1 MTRKRLLYI
10 FPFLLIAVI
19 LIAIWWYIDDTRSQT
34 YCISLSLGESEPRM
48 LKNGET
54 VEADEGLIVRN
65 QVPFVPL
72 EEVVVQLGGAY
83 ESVTDAA
90 GQTTG
95 AVFSLPWPSAPNK
108 RHTSQIWLGRTDFHC
123 DDEPVPNKWGGYG
136 WGGYMHSQP
145 EERTP
150 FLENGTVYVPL
161 HYLQLSGGSTVLWD
175 SDRRRAIIT
184 AAYNEGGISTIPL
197 RRTFFKLNPSL
208 RTGLS
213 RGESQAGN
221 DAEIYYGNGDILLH
235 VGENPSDFFTIFR
248 QVRGVTLLSDR
259 YATQRGL
266 RVGDSAERFYD
277 LYGSPA
283 VQDTI
288 GDQMQVVLKDGCV
301 AQIRFAAH

>member
-1 MTRKRLLYI
+1 MGWL
-10 FPFLLIAVI
+10 
-19 LIAIWWYIDDTRSQT
+19 
-34 YCISLSLGESEPRM
+34 
-48 LKNGET
+48 
-54 VEADEGLIVRN
+54 
-65 QVPFVPL
+65 
-72 EEVVVQLGGAY
+72 
-83 ESVTDAA
+83 
-90 GQTTG
+90 
-95 AVFSLPWPSAPNK
+95 
-108 RHTSQIWLGRTDFHC
+108 WLGRI
-123 DDEPVPNKWGGYG
+123 YA
-136 WGGYMHSQP
+136 QP
-145 EERTP
+145 TRGADP
-150 FLENGTVYVPL
+150 I
-161 HYLQLSGGSTVLWD
+161 SGKRNSLCPTSLFTAIRRGSTVLWD